1 MNQTINIKFIFLIAL
16 SLLFLASNSI
26 FCKLALVNNY
36 IDAYSFTLLRLLFG
50 AITLVLI
57 YFYKTKKIYFSKK
70 INWLSSFMLFSYA
83 ICFSYSFINI
93 DAGMGTLLLFTVV
106 QIVMVL
112 FSLFQKEKITVQ
124 KFFGVILAL
133 FGLAYLL
140 YPKDDFTISYFHA
153 FLMFL
158 SAIGWAIF
166 SVLAKKSNNATLNA
180 TDSFVKAF
188 IFTIFFAIFY
198 LFFFENSLKI
208 DLYTSILAII
218 SGSITTAFGVFI
230 WYSILPK
237 IEIMTASIIQ
247 LIVPIIAI
255 ILSIVF
261 LNETF
266 TFELFISTII
276 ILFGIFIALY
286 KKRKI

>member
-36 IDAYSFTLLRLLFG
+36 IDAYSFTILRLLFG

-83 ICFSYSFINI
+83 ICFSYSFMNI

-140 YPKDDFTISYFHA
+140 YPKDSFEISLFHA
-153 FLMFL
+153 FLMIIAGV
-158 SAIGWAIF
+158 SWAIYTI
-166 SVLAKKSNNATLNA
+166 LGKKSS
-180 TDSFVKAF
+180 DSLYNTMDNFVKSLIF
-188 IFTIFFAIFY
+188 IVIFY
-198 LFFFENSLKI
+198 ILFLPENMFITNKGL
-208 DLYTSILAII
+208 LLAFI
-218 SGSITTAFGVFI
+218 SGSITSAIGYVL
-230 WYSILPK
+230 WYEVLPK
-237 IEIMTASIIQ
+237 MQFITAGIIQ
-247 LIVPIIAI
+247 LFAPII
-255 ILSIVF
+255 SIVISIIF
-261 LNETF
+261 LNESLTM
-266 TFELFISTII
+266 TLFLSATMIFIGI
-276 ILFGIFIALY
+276 ILTIFSKKVY
-286 KKRKI
+286 KF

>member
-140 YPKDDFTISYFHA
+140 YPKDSFEISLFHA
-153 FLMFL
+153 FLMIIAGISWAIYTILGKKSSDSLYNTMDNFVKSLIFIVIFYILFLPENMFITNKGLLLAFISGSVTSAIGYVLWYEVLPKMQFITAGIIQLFAPIISIVISIIFLNESLTMTLFL
-158 SAIGWAIF
+158 SATMIFIGIILTIF
-166 SVLAKKSNNATLNA
+166 SKK
-180 TDSFVKAF
+180 V
-188 IFTIFFAIFY
+188 
-198 LFFFENSLKI
+198 
-208 DLYTSILAII
+208 
-218 SGSITTAFGVFI
+218 
-230 WYSILPK
+230 
-237 IEIMTASIIQ
+237 
-247 LIVPIIAI
+247 
-255 ILSIVF
+255 
-261 LNETF
+261 
-266 TFELFISTII
+266 
-276 ILFGIFIALY
+276 Y
-286 KKRKI
+286 KV

>member
-36 IDAYSFTLLRLLFG
+36 IDAYSFTILRLLFG

-140 YPKDDFTISYFHA
+140 YPKDSFEISLFHA
-153 FLMFL
+153 FLMIIAGV
-158 SAIGWAIF
+158 SWAIYTI
-166 SVLAKKSNNATLNA
+166 LGKKSS
-180 TDSFVKAF
+180 DSLYNTMDNFVKSLIF
-188 IFTIFFAIFY
+188 IVIFY
-198 LFFFENSLKI
+198 ILFLPENMFITNKGL
-208 DLYTSILAII
+208 LLAFI
-218 SGSITTAFGVFI
+218 SGSITSAIGYVL
-230 WYSILPK
+230 WYEVLPK
-237 IEIMTASIIQ
+237 MQFITAGIIQ
-247 LIVPIIAI
+247 LFVPII
-255 ILSIVF
+255 SIVISIIF
-261 LNETF
+261 LNESLTM
-266 TFELFISTII
+266 TLFLSATMIFIGI
-276 ILFGIFIALY
+276 ILTIFSKKVY
-286 KKRKI
+286 KF

>member
-70 INWLSSFMLFSYA
+70 TNWLSSFMLFSYA

-140 YPKDDFTISYFHA
+140 YPKDSFEISLFHA
-153 FLMFL
+153 FLMIIAGV
-158 SAIGWAIF
+158 SWAIYTI
-166 SVLAKKSNNATLNA
+166 LGKKSS
-180 TDSFVKAF
+180 DSLYNTMDNFVKSLIF
-188 IFTIFFAIFY
+188 IVIFY
-198 LFFFENSLKI
+198 ILFLPENIFITNKGL
-208 DLYTSILAII
+208 LLAFI
-218 SGSITTAFGVFI
+218 SGSITSAIGYVL
-230 WYSILPK
+230 WYQVLPK
-237 IEIMTASIIQ
+237 MQFITAGIIQ
-247 LIVPIIAI
+247 LFAPII
-255 ILSIVF
+255 SIVISIIF
-261 LNETF
+261 LNESLSMT
-266 TFELFISTII
+266 LFLSATMIFIGI
-276 ILFGIFIALY
+276 ILTIFS
-286 KKRKI
+286 KKVY

>member
-26 FCKLALVNNY
+26 FCKLAFVNNY

-140 YPKDDFTISYFHA
+140 YPKDSFEISLFHA
-153 FLMFL
+153 FLMIIAGVSWAIYTILGKKSSDSLYNTMDNFVKSLIFIVIFYILFL
-158 SAIGWAIF
+158 PENMFITNKGLFLAFVSGSVTSAIGY
-166 SVLAKKSNNATLNA
+166 VLWYEVIPKMQ
-180 TDSFVKAF
+180 F
-188 IFTIFFAIFY
+188 I
-198 LFFFENSLKI
+198 
-208 DLYTSILAII
+208 
-218 SGSITTAFGVFI
+218 TAG
-230 WYSILPK
+230 
-237 IEIMTASIIQ
+237 IIQ
-247 LIVPIIAI
+247 LFAPIISIVISIIFLKESLSMTLFLSVTMIFIGI
-255 ILSIVF
+255 IL
-261 LNETF
+261 
-266 TFELFISTII
+266 TI
-276 ILFGIFIALY
+276 FSKKVY
-286 KKRKI
+286 KV

>member
-36 IDAYSFTLLRLLFG
+36 IDAYSFTILRLLFG

-83 ICFSYSFINI
+83 ICFSYSFMNI

-140 YPKDDFTISYFHA
+140 YPKDSFEISLFHA
-153 FLMFL
+153 FLMIIAGV
-158 SAIGWAIF
+158 SWAIYTI
-166 SVLAKKSNNATLNA
+166 LGKKSS
-180 TDSFVKAF
+180 DSLYNTMDNFVKSLIF
-188 IFTIFFAIFY
+188 IVIFY
-198 LFFFENSLKI
+198 ILFLPENMFITNKGL
-208 DLYTSILAII
+208 LLAFI
-218 SGSITTAFGVFI
+218 SGSITSAIGYVL
-230 WYSILPK
+230 WYEVLPK
-237 IEIMTASIIQ
+237 MQFITAGIIQ
-247 LIVPIIAI
+247 LFVPII
-255 ILSIVF
+255 SIVISIIF
-261 LNETF
+261 LNESLTM
-266 TFELFISTII
+266 TLFLSATMIFIGI
-276 ILFGIFIALY
+276 ILTIFSKKVY
-286 KKRKI
+286 KV

>member
-140 YPKDDFTISYFHA
+140 YPKDSFEISLFHA
-153 FLMFL
+153 FLMIIAGV
-158 SAIGWAIF
+158 SWAIYTI
-166 SVLAKKSNNATLNA
+166 LGKKSS
-180 TDSFVKAF
+180 DSLYNTMDNFVKSLIF
-188 IFTIFFAIFY
+188 IVIFY
-198 LFFFENSLKI
+198 ILFLPENMFITNKGL
-208 DLYTSILAII
+208 LLAFI
-218 SGSITTAFGVFI
+218 SGSITSAIGYVL
-230 WYSILPK
+230 WYEVLPK
-237 IEIMTASIIQ
+237 MQFITAGIIQ
-247 LIVPIIAI
+247 LFVPII
-255 ILSIVF
+255 SIVISIIF
-261 LNETF
+261 LNESLSMT
-266 TFELFISTII
+266 LFLSATMIFIGI
-276 ILFGIFIALY
+276 ILTIFSKKVY
-286 KKRKI
+286 KV

>member
-26 FCKLALVNNY
+26 FCKLVLVNNY
-36 IDAYSFTLLRLLFG
+36 MDAYSFTLFRLLFG

-83 ICFSYSFINI
+83 ICFSYSFVNI

-140 YPKDDFTISYFHA
+140 YPKDSFEISLFHA
-153 FLMFL
+153 FLMIIAGV
-158 SAIGWAIF
+158 SWAIYTI
-166 SVLAKKSNNATLNA
+166 LGKKSS
-180 TDSFVKAF
+180 DSLYNTMDNFVKSLIF
-188 IFTIFFAIFY
+188 IVIFY
-198 LFFFENSLKI
+198 ILFLPENMFITNKGLF
-208 DLYTSILAII
+208 LAFV
-218 SGSITTAFGVFI
+218 SGSITSAIGYVLWYEVIPKMQFITAG
-230 WYSILPK
+230 
-237 IEIMTASIIQ
+237 IIQ
-247 LIVPIIAI
+247 LFVPII
-255 ILSIVF
+255 SIVISIIF
-261 LNETF
+261 LKESLSMT
-266 TFELFISTII
+266 LFLSVIM
-276 ILFGIFIALY
+276 IFIGILLTVFS
-286 KKRKI
+286 KKN

>member
-26 FCKLALVNNY
+26 FCKLVLVNNY
-36 IDAYSFTLLRLLFG
+36 MDAYSFTLFRLLFG

-83 ICFSYSFINI
+83 ICFSYSFVNI

-140 YPKDDFTISYFHA
+140 YPKDSFEISLFHA
-153 FLMFL
+153 FLMIIAGISWAIYTILGKKSSDSLYNTMDNFVKSLIFIVIFYIIFSPENMFITNKGLFLAFVSGSVTSAIGYVLWYEVIPKMQFITAGIIQLFVPIISIVISIIFLNESLSMTLFL
-158 SAIGWAIF
+158 SATMIFIGIILTIF
-166 SVLAKKSNNATLNA
+166 SKK
-180 TDSFVKAF
+180 V
-188 IFTIFFAIFY
+188 
-198 LFFFENSLKI
+198 
-208 DLYTSILAII
+208 
-218 SGSITTAFGVFI
+218 
-230 WYSILPK
+230 
-237 IEIMTASIIQ
+237 
-247 LIVPIIAI
+247 
-255 ILSIVF
+255 
-261 LNETF
+261 
-266 TFELFISTII
+266 
-276 ILFGIFIALY
+276 Y
-286 KKRKI
+286 KV

>member
-36 IDAYSFTLLRLLFG
+36 IDAYSFTLVRLLFG
-50 AITLVLI
+50 AITLILI

-140 YPKDDFTISYFHA
+140 YPKDSFEISLFHA
-153 FLMFL
+153 FLMIIAGI
-158 SAIGWAIF
+158 SWAIYTI
-166 SVLAKKSNNATLNA
+166 LGKKSS
-180 TDSFVKAF
+180 DSLYNTMDNFVKSLIF
-188 IFTIFFAIFY
+188 IVIFY
-198 LFFFENSLKI
+198 ILFLPENIFITNKGL
-208 DLYTSILAII
+208 LLAFI
-218 SGSITTAFGVFI
+218 SGSITSAIGYVL
-230 WYSILPK
+230 WYQVLPK
-237 IEIMTASIIQ
+237 MQFITAGIIQ
-247 LIVPIIAI
+247 LFAPII
-255 ILSIVF
+255 SIVISIIF
-261 LNETF
+261 LNESLTM
-266 TFELFISTII
+266 TLFLSATMIFIGI
-276 ILFGIFIALY
+276 ILTIFS
-286 KKRKI
+286 KKVY

>member
-140 YPKDDFTISYFHA
+140 YPKDSFEISLFHA
-153 FLMFL
+153 FLMIIAGV
-158 SAIGWAIF
+158 SWAIYTI
-166 SVLAKKSNNATLNA
+166 LGKKSS
-180 TDSFVKAF
+180 DSLYNTMDNFVKSLIF
-188 IFTIFFAIFY
+188 IVIFY
-198 LFFFENSLKI
+198 ILFLPENMFITNKGL
-208 DLYTSILAII
+208 LLAFI
-218 SGSITTAFGVFI
+218 SGSITSAIGYVL
-230 WYSILPK
+230 WYEVLPK
-237 IEIMTASIIQ
+237 MQFITAGIIQ
-247 LIVPIIAI
+247 LFAPII
-255 ILSIVF
+255 SIVISIIF
-261 LNETF
+261 LNESLTM
-266 TFELFISTII
+266 TLFLSATMIFIGI
-276 ILFGIFIALY
+276 ILTIFSKKVY
-286 KKRKI
+286 KV

>member
-1 MNQTINIKFIFLIAL
+1 MAL

-83 ICFSYSFINI
+83 ICFSYSFMNI

-140 YPKDDFTISYFHA
+140 YPKDSFEISLFHA
-153 FLMFL
+153 FLMIIAGV
-158 SAIGWAIF
+158 SWAIYTI
-166 SVLAKKSNNATLNA
+166 LGKKSS
-180 TDSFVKAF
+180 DSLYNTMDNFVKSLIF
-188 IFTIFFAIFY
+188 IVIFY
-198 LFFFENSLKI
+198 ILFLPENMFITNKGL
-208 DLYTSILAII
+208 LLAFI
-218 SGSITTAFGVFI
+218 SGSITSAIGYVL
-230 WYSILPK
+230 WYEVLPK
-237 IEIMTASIIQ
+237 MQFITAGIIQ
-247 LIVPIIAI
+247 LFAPII
-255 ILSIVF
+255 SIVISIIF
-261 LNETF
+261 LNESLTM
-266 TFELFISTII
+266 TLFLSATMIFIGI
-276 ILFGIFIALY
+276 ILTIFSKKVY
-286 KKRKI
+286 KV

>member
-70 INWLSSFMLFSYA
+70 TNWLSSFMLFSYA

-140 YPKDDFTISYFHA
+140 YPKDSFEISLFHA
-153 FLMFL
+153 FLMIIAGV
-158 SAIGWAIF
+158 SWAIYTI
-166 SVLAKKSNNATLNA
+166 LGKKSS
-180 TDSFVKAF
+180 DSLYNTMDNFVKSLIF
-188 IFTIFFAIFY
+188 IVIFY
-198 LFFFENSLKI
+198 ILFLPENIFITNKGL
-208 DLYTSILAII
+208 LLAFI
-218 SGSITTAFGVFI
+218 SGSITSAIGYVL
-230 WYSILPK
+230 WYQVLPK
-237 IEIMTASIIQ
+237 MQFITAGIIQ
-247 LIVPIIAI
+247 LFAPII
-255 ILSIVF
+255 SIVISIIF
-261 LNETF
+261 LNESLSMT
-266 TFELFISTII
+266 LFLSATMIFIGI
-276 ILFGIFIALY
+276 ILTIFSKKVY
-286 KKRKI
+286 KF

>member
-36 IDAYSFTLLRLLFG
+36 IDAYSFTILRLLFG

-83 ICFSYSFINI
+83 ICFSYSFMNI

-140 YPKDDFTISYFHA
+140 YPKDSFEISLFHA
-153 FLMFL
+153 FLMIIAGV
-158 SAIGWAIF
+158 SWAIYTI
-166 SVLAKKSNNATLNA
+166 LGKKSS
-180 TDSFVKAF
+180 DSLYNTMDNFVKSLIF
-188 IFTIFFAIFY
+188 IVIFY
-198 LFFFENSLKI
+198 ILFLPENMFITNKGL
-208 DLYTSILAII
+208 LLAFI
-218 SGSITTAFGVFI
+218 SGSITSAIGYVL
-230 WYSILPK
+230 WYEVLPK
-237 IEIMTASIIQ
+237 MQFITAGIIQ
-247 LIVPIIAI
+247 LFAPII
-255 ILSIVF
+255 SIVISIIF
-261 LNETF
+261 LNESLSMT
-266 TFELFISTII
+266 LFLSATMIFIGI
-276 ILFGIFIALY
+276 ILTIFSKKVY
-286 KKRKI
+286 KF

>member
-36 IDAYSFTLLRLLFG
+36 IDAYSFTILRLLFG

-140 YPKDDFTISYFHA
+140 YPKDSFEISLFHA
-153 FLMFL
+153 FLMIIAGI
-158 SAIGWAIF
+158 SWAIYTI
-166 SVLAKKSNNATLNA
+166 LGKKSS
-180 TDSFVKAF
+180 DSLYNTMDNFVKSLIF
-188 IFTIFFAIFY
+188 IVIFY
-198 LFFFENSLKI
+198 ILFLPENMFITNKGLF
-208 DLYTSILAII
+208 LAFV
-218 SGSITTAFGVFI
+218 SGSITSAIGYVLWYEVIPKMQFITAG
-230 WYSILPK
+230 
-237 IEIMTASIIQ
+237 IIQ
-247 LIVPIIAI
+247 LFAPII
-255 ILSIVF
+255 SIVISIIF
-261 LNETF
+261 LNESLSMT
-266 TFELFISTII
+266 LFLSATMIFIGI
-276 ILFGIFIALY
+276 ILTIFSKKVY
-286 KKRKI
+286 KV

>member
-1 MNQTINIKFIFLIAL
+1 MNQTINIKFIFLITL

-140 YPKDDFTISYFHA
+140 YPKDSFEISLFHA
-153 FLMFL
+153 FLMIIAGI
-158 SAIGWAIF
+158 SWAIYTI
-166 SVLAKKSNNATLNA
+166 LGKKSS
-180 TDSFVKAF
+180 DSLYNTMDNFVKSLIF
-188 IFTIFFAIFY
+188 IVIFY
-198 LFFFENSLKI
+198 ILFLPENIFITNKGLF
-208 DLYTSILAII
+208 LAFV
-218 SGSITTAFGVFI
+218 SGSITSAIGYVL
-230 WYSILPK
+230 WYEVLPK
-237 IEIMTASIIQ
+237 MQFITAGIIQ
-247 LIVPIIAI
+247 LFAPII
-255 ILSIVF
+255 SIVISIIF
-261 LNETF
+261 LNESLSMT
-266 TFELFISTII
+266 LFLSATMIFIGI
-276 ILFGIFIALY
+276 ILTIFSKKVY
-286 KKRKI
+286 KF

>member
-36 IDAYSFTLLRLLFG
+36 IDAYSFTILRLLFG

-140 YPKDDFTISYFHA
+140 YPKDSFEISLFHA
-153 FLMFL
+153 FLMIIAGV
-158 SAIGWAIF
+158 SWAIYTI
-166 SVLAKKSNNATLNA
+166 LGKKSS
-180 TDSFVKAF
+180 DSLYNTMDNFVKSLIF
-188 IFTIFFAIFY
+188 IVIFY
-198 LFFFENSLKI
+198 ILFLPENIFITNKGL
-208 DLYTSILAII
+208 LLAFI
-218 SGSITTAFGVFI
+218 SGSITSAIGYVL
-230 WYSILPK
+230 WYQVLPK
-237 IEIMTASIIQ
+237 MQFITAGIIQ
-247 LIVPIIAI
+247 LFAPII
-255 ILSIVF
+255 SIVISIIF
-261 LNETF
+261 LNESLSMT
-266 TFELFISTII
+266 LFLSATMIFIGI
-276 ILFGIFIALY
+276 ILTIFS
-286 KKRKI
+286 KKVY

>member
-36 IDAYSFTLLRLLFG
+36 IDAYSFTILRLLFG

-140 YPKDDFTISYFHA
+140 YPKDSFEISLFHA
-153 FLMFL
+153 FLMIIAGV
-158 SAIGWAIF
+158 SWAIYTI
-166 SVLAKKSNNATLNA
+166 LGKKSS
-180 TDSFVKAF
+180 DSLYNTMDNFVKSLIF
-188 IFTIFFAIFY
+188 IVIFY
-198 LFFFENSLKI
+198 ILFLPENIFITNKGL
-208 DLYTSILAII
+208 LLAFI
-218 SGSITTAFGVFI
+218 SGSITSAIGYVL
-230 WYSILPK
+230 WYQVLPK
-237 IEIMTASIIQ
+237 MQFITAGIIQ
-247 LIVPIIAI
+247 LFAPII
-255 ILSIVF
+255 SIVISIIF
-261 LNETF
+261 LNESLSMT
-266 TFELFISTII
+266 LFLSATM
-276 ILFGIFIALY
+276 IFIGRILTIFSKKVY
-286 KKRKI
+286 KV

>member
-36 IDAYSFTLLRLLFG
+36 IDAYSFTILRLLFG

-140 YPKDDFTISYFHA
+140 YPKDSFEISLFHA
-153 FLMFL
+153 FLMIIAGV
-158 SAIGWAIF
+158 SWAIYTI
-166 SVLAKKSNNATLNA
+166 LGKKSS
-180 TDSFVKAF
+180 DSLYNTMDNFVKSLIF
-188 IFTIFFAIFY
+188 IVIFY
-198 LFFFENSLKI
+198 ILFLPENMFITNKGL
-208 DLYTSILAII
+208 LLAFI
-218 SGSITTAFGVFI
+218 SGSITSAIGYVL
-230 WYSILPK
+230 WYEVLPK
-237 IEIMTASIIQ
+237 MQFITAGIIQ
-247 LIVPIIAI
+247 LFVPII
-255 ILSIVF
+255 SIVISIIF
-261 LNETF
+261 LNESLTM
-266 TFELFISTII
+266 TLFLSATMIFIGI
-276 ILFGIFIALY
+276 ILTIFSKKVY
-286 KKRKI
+286 KV

>member
-36 IDAYSFTLLRLLFG
+36 IDAYSFTILRLLFG

-140 YPKDDFTISYFHA
+140 YPKDSFEISLFHA
-153 FLMFL
+153 FLMIIAGV
-158 SAIGWAIF
+158 SWAIYTI
-166 SVLAKKSNNATLNA
+166 LGKKSS
-180 TDSFVKAF
+180 DSLYNTMDNFVKSLIF
-188 IFTIFFAIFY
+188 IVIFY
-198 LFFFENSLKI
+198 ILFLPENMFITNKGL
-208 DLYTSILAII
+208 LLAFI
-218 SGSITTAFGVFI
+218 SGSITSAIGYVL
-230 WYSILPK
+230 WYEVLPK
-237 IEIMTASIIQ
+237 MQFITAGIIQ
-247 LIVPIIAI
+247 LFAPII
-255 ILSIVF
+255 SIVISIIF
-261 LNETF
+261 LNESLTM
-266 TFELFISTII
+266 TLFLSATMIFIGI
-276 ILFGIFIALY
+276 ILTIFSKKVY
-286 KKRKI
+286 KF

>member
-16 SLLFLASNSI
+16 SLIFLASNSI

-36 IDAYSFTLLRLLFG
+36 IDAYSFTILRLLFG

-140 YPKDDFTISYFHA
+140 YPKDSFEISLFHA
-153 FLMFL
+153 FLMIIAGISWAIYTILGKKSSDSLYNTMDNFVKSLIFIVIFYILFLPENMFITNKGLFLAFVSGSVTSAIGYVLWYEVLPKMQFITAGIIQLFAPIISIVISIIFLNESLSMTLFL
-158 SAIGWAIF
+158 SATMIFIGIILTIF
-166 SVLAKKSNNATLNA
+166 SKK
-180 TDSFVKAF
+180 V
-188 IFTIFFAIFY
+188 
-198 LFFFENSLKI
+198 
-208 DLYTSILAII
+208 
-218 SGSITTAFGVFI
+218 
-230 WYSILPK
+230 
-237 IEIMTASIIQ
+237 
-247 LIVPIIAI
+247 
-255 ILSIVF
+255 
-261 LNETF
+261 
-266 TFELFISTII
+266 
-276 ILFGIFIALY
+276 Y
-286 KKRKI
+286 KV

>member
-26 FCKLALVNNY
+26 FCKLAIVNNY

-93 DAGMGTLLLFTVV
+93 DAGIGTLLLFTVV

-140 YPKDDFTISYFHA
+140 YPKDSFEISLFHA
-153 FLMFL
+153 FLMIIAGV
-158 SAIGWAIF
+158 SWAIYTI
-166 SVLAKKSNNATLNA
+166 LGKKSS
-180 TDSFVKAF
+180 DSLYNTMDNFVKSLIFIVVFYILFLPENMFITNKGLLLAF
-188 IFTIFFAIFY
+188 
-198 LFFFENSLKI
+198 
-208 DLYTSILAII
+208 I
-218 SGSITTAFGVFI
+218 SGSITSAIGYVL
-230 WYSILPK
+230 WYQVLPK
-237 IEIMTASIIQ
+237 MQFITAGIIQ
-247 LIVPIIAI
+247 LFVPII
-255 ILSIVF
+255 SIVISIIF
-261 LNETF
+261 LKESLSMT
-266 TFELFISTII
+266 LFLSVTM
-276 ILFGIFIALY
+276 IFIGILLTVFS
-286 KKRKI
+286 KKN

>member
-70 INWLSSFMLFSYA
+70 INWLSSFILFSYA

-140 YPKDDFTISYFHA
+140 YPKDSFEISLFHA
-153 FLMFL
+153 FLMIIAGV
-158 SAIGWAIF
+158 SWAIYTI
-166 SVLAKKSNNATLNA
+166 LGKKSS
-180 TDSFVKAF
+180 DSLYNTMDNFVKSLIF
-188 IFTIFFAIFY
+188 IVIFY
-198 LFFFENSLKI
+198 ILFLPENIFITNKGL
-208 DLYTSILAII
+208 LLAFI
-218 SGSITTAFGVFI
+218 SGSITSAIGYVL
-230 WYSILPK
+230 WYEVLPK
-237 IEIMTASIIQ
+237 MQFITAGIIQ
-247 LIVPIIAI
+247 LFAPII
-255 ILSIVF
+255 SIVISIIF
-261 LNETF
+261 LNESLSMT
-266 TFELFISTII
+266 LFLSATMIFIGI
-276 ILFGIFIALY
+276 ILTIFSKKVY
-286 KKRKI
+286 KV

>member
-36 IDAYSFTLLRLLFG
+36 IDAYSFTILRLLFG

-140 YPKDDFTISYFHA
+140 YPKDSFEISLFHA
-153 FLMFL
+153 FLMIIAGV
-158 SAIGWAIF
+158 SWAIYTI
-166 SVLAKKSNNATLNA
+166 LGKKSS
-180 TDSFVKAF
+180 DSLYNTMDNFVKSLIF
-188 IFTIFFAIFY
+188 IVIFY
-198 LFFFENSLKI
+198 ILFLPENIFITNKGL
-208 DLYTSILAII
+208 LLAFI
-218 SGSITTAFGVFI
+218 SGSITSAIGYVL
-230 WYSILPK
+230 WYEVLPK
-237 IEIMTASIIQ
+237 MQFITAGIIQ
-247 LIVPIIAI
+247 LFAPII
-255 ILSIVF
+255 SIVISIIF
-261 LNETF
+261 LNESLTM
-266 TFELFISTII
+266 TLFLSATMIFIGI
-276 ILFGIFIALY
+276 ILTIFSKKVY
-286 KKRKI
+286 KF

>member
-70 INWLSSFMLFSYA
+70 TNWLSSFMLFSYA

-140 YPKDDFTISYFHA
+140 YPKDSFEISLFHA
-153 FLMFL
+153 FLMIIAGI
-158 SAIGWAIF
+158 SWAIYTI
-166 SVLAKKSNNATLNA
+166 LGKKSS
-180 TDSFVKAF
+180 DSLYNTMDNFVKSLIF
-188 IFTIFFAIFY
+188 IVIFY
-198 LFFFENSLKI
+198 ILFLPENIFITNKGLF
-208 DLYTSILAII
+208 LAFV
-218 SGSITTAFGVFI
+218 SGSITSAIGYVL
-230 WYSILPK
+230 WYEVLPK
-237 IEIMTASIIQ
+237 MQFITAGIIQ
-247 LIVPIIAI
+247 LFAPII
-255 ILSIVF
+255 SIVISIIF
-261 LNETF
+261 LNESLSMT
-266 TFELFISTII
+266 LFLSATMIFIGI
-276 ILFGIFIALY
+276 ILTIFSKKVY
-286 KKRKI
+286 KV

>member
-36 IDAYSFTLLRLLFG
+36 IDAYSFTLVRLLFG
-50 AITLVLI
+50 AITLILI

-83 ICFSYSFINI
+83 ICFSYSFVNI

-140 YPKDDFTISYFHA
+140 YPKDSFEISLFHA
-153 FLMFL
+153 FLMIIAGI
-158 SAIGWAIF
+158 SWAIYTI
-166 SVLAKKSNNATLNA
+166 LGKKSS
-180 TDSFVKAF
+180 DSLYNTMDNFVKSLIF
-188 IFTIFFAIFY
+188 IVIFY
-198 LFFFENSLKI
+198 IIFSPENMFITNKGLF
-208 DLYTSILAII
+208 LAFV
-218 SGSITTAFGVFI
+218 SGSITSAIGYVL
-230 WYSILPK
+230 WYEVLPK
-237 IEIMTASIIQ
+237 MQFITAGIIQ
-247 LIVPIIAI
+247 LFVPII
-255 ILSIVF
+255 SIVISIIF
-261 LNETF
+261 LNESLSMT
-266 TFELFISTII
+266 LFLSATMIFIGI
-276 ILFGIFIALY
+276 ILTIFSKKVY
-286 KKRKI
+286 KV

>member
-140 YPKDDFTISYFHA
+140 YPKDSFEISLFHA
-153 FLMFL
+153 FLMIIAGV
-158 SAIGWAIF
+158 SWAIYTI
-166 SVLAKKSNNATLNA
+166 LGKKSS
-180 TDSFVKAF
+180 DSLYNTMDNFVKSLIF
-188 IFTIFFAIFY
+188 IVIFY
-198 LFFFENSLKI
+198 IIFSPENMFITNKGL
-208 DLYTSILAII
+208 LLAFI
-218 SGSITTAFGVFI
+218 SGSITSAIGYVL
-230 WYSILPK
+230 WYEVLPK
-237 IEIMTASIIQ
+237 MQFITAGIIQ
-247 LIVPIIAI
+247 LFAPII
-255 ILSIVF
+255 SIVISIIF
-261 LNETF
+261 LNESLSMT
-266 TFELFISTII
+266 LFLSATMIFIGI
-276 ILFGIFIALY
+276 ILTIFSKKVY
-286 KKRKI
+286 KV

>member
-36 IDAYSFTLLRLLFG
+36 IDAYSFTILRLLFG

-140 YPKDDFTISYFHA
+140 YPKDSFEISLFHA
-153 FLMFL
+153 FLMIIAGISWAIYTILGKKSSDSLYNTMDNFVKSLIFIVIFYIIFSPENMFITNKGLFLAFVSGSVTSAIGYVLWYEVLPKMQFITAGIIQLFAPIISIVISIIFLNESLSMTLFL
-158 SAIGWAIF
+158 SATMIFIGIILTIF
-166 SVLAKKSNNATLNA
+166 SKK
-180 TDSFVKAF
+180 V
-188 IFTIFFAIFY
+188 
-198 LFFFENSLKI
+198 
-208 DLYTSILAII
+208 
-218 SGSITTAFGVFI
+218 
-230 WYSILPK
+230 
-237 IEIMTASIIQ
+237 
-247 LIVPIIAI
+247 
-255 ILSIVF
+255 
-261 LNETF
+261 
-266 TFELFISTII
+266 
-276 ILFGIFIALY
+276 Y
-286 KKRKI
+286 KV

>member
-1 MNQTINIKFIFLIAL
+1 MNQTINIKFIFLMAL

-140 YPKDDFTISYFHA
+140 YPKDSFEISLFHA
-153 FLMFL
+153 FLMIIAGV
-158 SAIGWAIF
+158 SWAIYTI
-166 SVLAKKSNNATLNA
+166 LGKKSS
-180 TDSFVKAF
+180 DSLYNTMDNFVKSLIF
-188 IFTIFFAIFY
+188 IVIFY
-198 LFFFENSLKI
+198 ILFLPENMFITNKGL
-208 DLYTSILAII
+208 LLAFI
-218 SGSITTAFGVFI
+218 SGSITSAIGYVL
-230 WYSILPK
+230 WYEVLPK
-237 IEIMTASIIQ
+237 MQFITAGIIQ
-247 LIVPIIAI
+247 LFAPII
-255 ILSIVF
+255 SIVISIIF
-261 LNETF
+261 LNESLTM
-266 TFELFISTII
+266 TLFLSATMIFIGI
-276 ILFGIFIALY
+276 ILTIFSKKVY
-286 KKRKI
+286 KV

>member
-26 FCKLALVNNY
+26 FCKLVLVNNY
-36 IDAYSFTLLRLLFG
+36 MDAYSFTLFRLLFG

-83 ICFSYSFINI
+83 ICFSYSFVNI

-140 YPKDDFTISYFHA
+140 YPKDSFEISLFHA
-153 FLMFL
+153 FLMIIAGI
-158 SAIGWAIF
+158 SWAIYTI
-166 SVLAKKSNNATLNA
+166 LGKKSS
-180 TDSFVKAF
+180 DSLYNTMDNFVKSLIF
-188 IFTIFFAIFY
+188 IVIFY
-198 LFFFENSLKI
+198 ILFLPENMFITNKGLF
-208 DLYTSILAII
+208 LAFV
-218 SGSITTAFGVFI
+218 SGSITSAIGYVLWYEVIPKMQFITAG
-230 WYSILPK
+230 
-237 IEIMTASIIQ
+237 IIQ
-247 LIVPIIAI
+247 LFVPII
-255 ILSIVF
+255 SIVISIIF
-261 LNETF
+261 LNESLSMT
-266 TFELFISTII
+266 LFLSVTM
-276 ILFGIFIALY
+276 IFIGILLTVFS
-286 KKRKI
+286 KKN

>member
-70 INWLSSFMLFSYA
+70 INWFSSFMLFSYA

-93 DAGMGTLLLFTVV
+93 DAGIGTLLLFTVV

-140 YPKDDFTISYFHA
+140 YPKDSFEISLFHA
-153 FLMFL
+153 FLMIIAGV
-158 SAIGWAIF
+158 SWAIYTI
-166 SVLAKKSNNATLNA
+166 LGKKSS
-180 TDSFVKAF
+180 DSLYNTMDNFVKSLIFIVVFYILFLPENMFITNKGLLLAF
-188 IFTIFFAIFY
+188 
-198 LFFFENSLKI
+198 
-208 DLYTSILAII
+208 I
-218 SGSITTAFGVFI
+218 SGSITSAIGYVL
-230 WYSILPK
+230 WYEVLPK
-237 IEIMTASIIQ
+237 IQFITAGIIQ
-247 LIVPIIAI
+247 LFVPII
-255 ILSIVF
+255 SIVISIIF
-261 LNETF
+261 LKESLSMT
-266 TFELFISTII
+266 LFLSVTM
-276 ILFGIFIALY
+276 IFIGILLTVFS
-286 KKRKI
+286 KKN

>member
-140 YPKDDFTISYFHA
+140 YPKDSFEISLFHA
-153 FLMFL
+153 FLMIIAGISWAIYTILGKKSSDSLYNTMDNFVKSLIFIVVFYILFLPENMFITNKGLLLAFISGSVTSAIGYVLWYEVLPKMQFITAGIIQLFAPIISIVISIIFLNESLSMTLFL
-158 SAIGWAIF
+158 SATMIFIGIILTIF
-166 SVLAKKSNNATLNA
+166 SKK
-180 TDSFVKAF
+180 V
-188 IFTIFFAIFY
+188 
-198 LFFFENSLKI
+198 
-208 DLYTSILAII
+208 
-218 SGSITTAFGVFI
+218 
-230 WYSILPK
+230 
-237 IEIMTASIIQ
+237 
-247 LIVPIIAI
+247 
-255 ILSIVF
+255 
-261 LNETF
+261 
-266 TFELFISTII
+266 
-276 ILFGIFIALY
+276 Y
-286 KKRKI
+286 KV

>member
-140 YPKDDFTISYFHA
+140 YPKDSFEISLFHA
-153 FLMFL
+153 FLMIIAGV
-158 SAIGWAIF
+158 SWAIYTI
-166 SVLAKKSNNATLNA
+166 LGKKSS
-180 TDSFVKAF
+180 DSLYNTMDNFVKSLIF
-188 IFTIFFAIFY
+188 IVIFY
-198 LFFFENSLKI
+198 ILFLPENIFITNKGL
-208 DLYTSILAII
+208 LLAFI
-218 SGSITTAFGVFI
+218 SGSITSAIGYVL
-230 WYSILPK
+230 WYEVLPK
-237 IEIMTASIIQ
+237 MQFITAGIIQ
-247 LIVPIIAI
+247 LFAPII
-255 ILSIVF
+255 SIVISIIF
-261 LNETF
+261 LNESLSMT
-266 TFELFISTII
+266 LFLSATMIFIGI
-276 ILFGIFIALY
+276 ILTIFSKKVY
-286 KKRKI
+286 KF

>member
-26 FCKLALVNNY
+26 FCKLVLVNNY
-36 IDAYSFTLLRLLFG
+36 MDAYSFTLFRLLFG

-140 YPKDDFTISYFHA
+140 YPKDSFEISLFHA
-153 FLMFL
+153 FLMIIAGI
-158 SAIGWAIF
+158 SWAIYTI
-166 SVLAKKSNNATLNA
+166 LGKKSS
-180 TDSFVKAF
+180 DSLYNTMDNFVKSLIF
-188 IFTIFFAIFY
+188 IVIFY
-198 LFFFENSLKI
+198 ILFLPENMFITNKGLF
-208 DLYTSILAII
+208 LAFV
-218 SGSITTAFGVFI
+218 SGSITSAIGYVLWYEVIPKMQFITAG
-230 WYSILPK
+230 
-237 IEIMTASIIQ
+237 IIQ
-247 LIVPIIAI
+247 LFAPII
-255 ILSIVF
+255 SIVISIIF
-261 LNETF
+261 LNESLSMT
-266 TFELFISTII
+266 LFLSATMIFIGI
-276 ILFGIFIALY
+276 ILTIFSKKVY
-286 KKRKI
+286 KV